1 MPEVATPDWAQKTQ
15 DVPDWA
21 ATPAISPRRT
31 PLLNPTGDTSTTKG
45 PPPLQ
50 IQTPDWASE
59 GSDFMAEASRPAI
72 KIPKFTI
79 QPTDSKTMAVGK
91 EAVNLLTGIPEFI
104 ESPMGI
110 ASLATGSVLPKTVA
124 TLFGAQALDSAGK
137 QVLQSH
143 KDWDKY
149 TPAQK
154 AAAVTDIAGQV
165 GFAALLGHG
174 VVKSLLAKETAAAG
188 APLTAKV
195 VEQTISKTP
204 NDLPQPKVEETKK
217 APAQQPSEV
226 APGQSSSEPAK
237 PANDLSS
244 PPGEPSTAPAPDG
257 TSKPVLTPA
266 LLVDGKP
273 ITGGTSHAEIFQNLA
288 KDPNVPVDQLD
299 SAVMALS
306 DDSKHVFV
314 DQAGKVYDR
323 KQAAQA
329 LGLKGELHS
338 ENLPSQKP
346 SEPVAKEPW
355 KMTKADYS
363 AMVKKEYGMQGFPD
377 LKAKQA
383 TDATH
388 AKEVATAV
396 AQGKPVPLEVL
407 TDYPDLQPKPD
418 VKVGGESKP
427 FEVDEQVVM
436 HSPHTGDDVTVSYRG
451 KPSDGQAV
459 VWTGKTQMQ
468 IPEAWLRHQ
477 GEKYVESS
485 ANQKPNEILAAK
497 PAETAKPVE
506 PASPESLS
514 KAALVDEYAGA
525 MPSDYSSKVK
535 WENSRKAFG
544 RFTKSELVNRIKTQ
558 RKSNEDFR
566 ALQERTNL
574 EYPAIDELAKS
585 AGNRWKTAIKE
596 RAEQEGVTVPN
607 LANERSDAVY
617 SLAQKIAS
625 KKIRDKST
633 PTPPLAESGKGEVKG
648 EGKSSVTIKVKH
660 PSGEPPFGGGTIEV
674 TGKPV
679 KIPSAPPEFEYVAY
693 KTANGFW
700 KVAEKTTGLT
710 IGNVREKTLKA
721 AVDSAEQISSA
732 VKPEAFRAAVE
743 RADKLNVPSETV
755 AKMQSEEADYKARPR
770 KQTGAELNEEWKAQQ
785 KAKATQS
792 PSSILDSTEN
802 VKVTS
807 MPQGST
813 MLRVHTESGGKK
825 FAPTVISKAD
835 LEKGNVFKGAGVTKV
850 EAGTMSGKVFKPMNG
865 EVTVEP
871 KAVTPISRGPGAAA
885 FGEPGSYSPI
895 QRMADRLQVEAKTDS
910 PIDAQIDAI
919 EKAKTVAADAKDS
932 VKSSAS
938 KLVAIKDAMWK
949 KWAGL
954 PEYGDEQKAVGKWF
968 YALQKADAEA
978 RNFAKQITKAIPSKL
993 RREAITN
1000 WIQADGDVGTLKER
1014 AAASKGSIK
1023 LGYEAAQSLTPRE
1036 TEIAQMLRDYYD
1048 QQLQNGIDAGIL
1060 KSGLENYITQVWKR
1074 ENPITKKLISD
1085 LSFSKLQ
1092 PNFKFARK
1100 RMFDSYFEGEQAGFI
1115 PNKDAGFLVANYDQ
1129 SFNKSLAARAF
1140 IKDLHEGKASDGRPL
1155 VDISGNGRAIG
1166 EDEAKQSVLVN
1177 PHSKP
1182 EELSDYRTIDHPA
1195 LRGWKWATKT
1205 PEGQNVF
1212 VKGDM
1217 IVHPEA
1223 YQKLKNRL
1231 SVSAFRQSPVGRAFM
1246 NTQTTIKQTMLS
1258 LSGFHQVQETL
1269 HSLGHRIN
1277 PVNMPE
1283 IDFTDP
1289 VTKSLV
1295 EHGLQLADYNAL
1307 DSFSEGL
1314 SGGNLTTR
1322 IPVIGNKLHA
1332 YNEWLFQDY
1341 IPRLKLAVAKSSL
1354 ERNRSTYPN
1363 LAEDKQIALASDI
1376 ANKAFGELPYRYWGR
1391 SPTLQDALRTFILAP
1406 DFLEARAKFVG
1417 RAARPFGREQLSAL
1431 GILAATQ
1438 YMVARIVNQMLDD
1451 DPHWEM
1457 KNAFRIVTG
1466 NHAYGLRTIPSDLIH
1481 LFSDTRGFLYNR
1493 MSPGLRTA
1501 VEYTTGRNDMGVKRD
1516 VMEQVKDLA
1525 TMPIPIS
1532 MKSRN
1537 GQKWWEG
1544 FMNSFG
1550 VQTQRQTPV
1559 QTIQSKAA
1567 DFKQKNNIT
1576 SPYETVYDSTKDEY
1590 QPLRMAIQ
1598 DGDQKRAQEQFDK
1611 LSKTTPPGK
1620 IKQHFKDSLL
1630 RPFTG
1635 SKHNDAKFYDSLDEG
1650 GKKEFDEAKD
1660 LQRAWLKMVMSL
1672 NHE

>member
-396 AQGKPVPLEVL
+396 AQGKPVPPEVL

-418 VKVGGESKP
+418 VKVGGEAGRVFSKP
-427 FEVDEQVVM
+427 ETIAKNGWVYVKRNE
-436 HSPHTGDDVTVSYRG
+436 
-451 KPSDGQAV
+451 DG
-459 VWTGKTQMQ
+459 TINIKKSG
-468 IPEAWLRHQ
+468 
-477 GEKYVESS
+477 
-485 ANQKPNEILAAK
+485 N
-497 PAETAKPVE
+497 
-506 PASPESLS
+506 LS
-514 KAALVDEYAGA
+514 KQKGNKFYVGGEDNIKAHSLIDFKFGKAEY
-525 MPSDYSSKVK
+525 MTP
-535 WENSRKAFG
+535 EQLKAQGFVPDPKFDG
-544 RFTKSELVNRIKTQ
+544 RFI
-558 RKSNEDFR
+558 
-566 ALQERTNL
+566 QE
-574 EYPAIDELAKS
+574 
-585 AGNRWKTAIKE
+585 
-596 RAEQEGVTVPN
+596 
-607 LANERSDAVY
+607 
-617 SLAQKIAS
+617 
-625 KKIRDKST
+625 

-648 EGKSSVTIKVKH
+648 EGKASESSVDLLDIKR
-660 PSGEPPFGGGTIEV
+660 ER
-674 TGKPV
+674 GKWR
-679 KIPSAPPEFEYVAY
+679 A
-693 KTANGFW
+693 TWG
-700 KVAEKTTGLT
+700 EKTPAAGVFFHE
-710 IGNVREKTLKA
+710 IKSSQFPTLESAKA
-721 AVDSAEQISSA
+721 EFSKQIELGKQA
-732 VKPEAFRAAVE
+732 R
-743 RADKLNVPSETV
+743 
-755 AKMQSEEADYKARPR
+755 AKMVSGQQSAYDAMKASKP
-770 KQTGAELNEEWKAQQ
+770 TS
-785 KAKATQS
+785 S
-792 PSSILDSTEN
+792 PSSILDSTEK
-802 VKVTS
+802 VKVT
-807 MPQGST
+807 MPQGAT

-1283 IDFTDP
+1283 IDFTEP

-1341 IPRLKLAVAKSSL
+1341 IPRLKLAVAKSAL